1 MEINPLSIFNL
12 LRSTP
17 GNLAYYLIL
26 IYSLISL
33 TFSLTN
39 SSRAGRNP
47 NQSRTFVGI
56 SVLFF
61 AIILPAVSIPFIVF
75 SGSMPAGLYP
85 ILERTSLSLLI
96 IWIAWLWIV
105 PNRSTGLDITALILT
120 FLIPGILIVLVGF
133 FPINGAPFNGSPPDI
148 IWHFVIILITLF
160 FTLVLIRR
168 NISNGAYGVGM
179 MVLMLLGFSLSLI
192 FIDKEGDISG
202 AARLGILCAVPLLQV
217 LALRQESLSP
227 STQTPSAFETIMTQT
242 VVKPQNDEI
251 NIWLDAAGNSD
262 SIRQQ
267 GEFARI
273 LCQTMDA
280 SACIIL
286 QPSNRPGIIRLN
298 SGYDISDKSW
308 IDSKELTSD
317 GIPKT
322 VEYMNLGIPSV
333 INKTSESFSE
343 TDKFSAWLKLENI
356 VSMAVLPI
364 NDSTIQWGAALMF
377 RTSDYPS
384 FQEDNLLPY
393 GRTMT
398 ALMNI
403 FKNNEIIKKDK
414 QDINILTTEVNA
426 LVDRNHKLQTNLDAL
441 RLSAVQVWPEP
452 DLNQVLSLQQASQS
466 EIEKIRNENQ
476 LLLQALAEQRE
487 DLKPTSGGSHSENI
501 AHELESARN
510 DLSHLQNLLNDS
522 NLHIKEMEKR
532 TTFSVDSIERLRE
545 FHTLTTQIRNP
556 VAAITGY
563 VDLLLTDNETQKD
576 NPENQST
583 LENLKSSLDRLRKIM
598 DNLAEINVL
607 ESGVIDMEPESMDLS
622 SAIDQAISH
631 ASPSLSEKGI
641 SIKLNLPESLPA
653 MQTYHEA
660 LQKVI
665 IHLLQNAGKTTPP
678 NGTVEIRMDIHEESS
693 EPYLLLEISDG
704 GGGIAPEYLNKVF
717 LPADQRNGQP
727 IQGLGETG
735 NGLSVSKTLVEAHG
749 GRMWVDSNP
758 GIGTTFSV
766 LLPIKINK
774 PADEQQIP

>member
-1 MEINPLSIFNL
+1 
-12 LRSTP
+12 
-17 GNLAYYLIL
+17 
-26 IYSLISL
+26 
-33 TFSLTN
+33 
-39 SSRAGRNP
+39 
-47 NQSRTFVGI
+47 
-56 SVLFF
+56 
-61 AIILPAVSIPFIVF
+61 
-75 SGSMPAGLYP
+75 
-85 ILERTSLSLLI
+85 
-96 IWIAWLWIV
+96 
-105 PNRSTGLDITALILT
+105 
-120 FLIPGILIVLVGF
+120 
-133 FPINGAPFNGSPPDI
+133 
-148 IWHFVIILITLF
+148 
-160 FTLVLIRR
+160 
-168 NISNGAYGVGM
+168 
-179 MVLMLLGFSLSLI
+179 
-192 FIDKEGDISG
+192 
-202 AARLGILCAVPLLQV
+202 
-217 LALRQESLSP
+217 
-227 STQTPSAFETIMTQT
+227 
-242 VVKPQNDEI
+242 
-251 NIWLDAAGNSD
+251 
-262 SIRQQ
+262 
-267 GEFARI
+267 
-273 LCQTMDA
+273 
-280 SACIIL
+280 
-286 QPSNRPGIIRLN
+286 
-298 SGYDISDKSW
+298 
-308 IDSKELTSD
+308 
-317 GIPKT
+317 
-322 VEYMNLGIPSV
+322 
-333 INKTSESFSE
+333 
-343 TDKFSAWLKLENI
+343 
-356 VSMAVLPI
+356 
-364 NDSTIQWGAALMF
+364 
-377 RTSDYPS
+377 
-384 FQEDNLLPY
+384 
-393 GRTMT
+393 
-398 ALMNI
+398 
-403 FKNNEIIKKDK
+403 
-414 QDINILTTEVNA
+414 
-426 LVDRNHKLQTNLDAL
+426 
-441 RLSAVQVWPEP
+441 
-452 DLNQVLSLQQASQS
+452 
-466 EIEKIRNENQ
+466 
-476 LLLQALAEQRE
+476 LAEQRE